1 MKRQVLILGLL
12 AFFSWTPSRGQDI
25 AAKILSVQG
34 TVEVQEETL
43 NWAPA
48 QVNQTLAAGAVVRTA
63 VRSRAALLLADETQ
77 LKIGPNARLQLR
89 QVRRSSNLLERVS
102 QVAAGAEQSILNLE
116 SGKVWLRSKRV
127 PARVRVRTPAVT
139 AAIRGTEFV
148 VDVRSDGESF
158 VTVLDG
164 SVDMSNNQGA
174 VIVNSSEQGR
184 ARIGEAPTKI
194 AIVNP
199 DDAVQWTFF
208 YSAEVSP
215 RDYPFR
221 YRTRAEARQA
231 AQAIGISPVARA
243 EALHDAGDL
252 EGALTT
258 LQPETSEQ
266 AAEMRG
272 WILLE
277 QNQLAS
283 AFQAFQEAG
292 SRTRARLGRSIVHLR
307 LNEFEQAYEMVADP
321 GTDTALQLHRA
332 RLDLLAGE
340 VASARTTLESLGPT
354 AAEYGLA
361 QGLLANLNLVANRK
375 EEALQAALNAVA
387 ASPESP
393 SGHLNL
399 SRVQQSY
406 FDLPAATRSARDAL
420 DLDPGFVPALVQY
433 SGLLYGAGNSR
444 EAQKVIQQAAALA
457 PEEAS
462 VHSAL
467 GFVLLGQ
474 AKTDAAVAEFERAI
488 QINSGLANPRLGL
501 GIALMR
507 RGQFPDAVAEILVAT
522 TLEPRLSIYHS
533 YLGKAFYEERKFE
546 QAFSALDAA
555 VELDP
560 RDPTPH
566 LYSGIFQ
573 NDLNR
578 PGVAVDHFQ
587 DSIRLNDK
595 RAVYRSRFVLDEDRA
610 TRNVQLATAY
620 NRLGLSEWANLEAVL
635 SNLDDPTNSSAH
647 LFLANTFLNLP
658 GRTGAAGS
666 ELLLAKLLQPVNANS
681 FNAFND
687 YTTLYERPNMN
698 WTTEGAY
705 GSFDSVLGRFVA
717 SGGTSRFAYGSVFQ
731 YDKTAGFRDGNDGQ
745 KAYTAVN
752 NFKFALNPHSDL
764 LVSYAHQQQRLGDVG
779 QILIRDDTPDPDES
793 TFTRSHR
800 VEVGYHHRLRPGS
813 ELMFYFAGRTSEIVN
828 DDLYSIISPSE
839 RLQCFRSKIP
849 FPCGFLNRRTSSKT
863 PNLTFQAAHYLK
875 VDDFHFKYGVDF
887 FDGRRND
894 KLWVYYREDEALA
907 FPPEDPELIVQDPFL
922 DKQDLS
928 YRTFFFHSDYRAR
941 SNLVLTG
948 GLNYEWA
955 NDDNVFIGENDVVG
969 LDEEQKFIFGV
980 NHSDWRL
987 NPQVGV
993 LYNPVESSTLRA
1005 AIMRSRQPLVSGR
1018 GGGSFTRERLVPV
1031 HINGFLSTLNEIEL
1045 SRSWSYNLGWDQ
1057 RIGRKTFIRA
1067 TAFRRDREIPHAE
1080 DIPPPRPPEKCA
1092 PCDLIHSVLFE
1103 GELYGA
1109 GIEWNQF
1116 VGRQITFVTR
1126 YDFTQDEDLFS
1137 SRKNHEGKVSLFYI
1151 NPRGFFF
1158 TASENFFK
1166 QNGIL
1171 GFPLPETKVFTT
1183 DLSVAY
1189 EFPEKR
1195 GLISFQ
1201 VSNLFDRRYQFLVDP
1216 FALNQRIPKRQ
1227 YEVSLSFN
1235 F

>member
-1 MKRQVLILGLL
+1 M
-12 AFFSWTPSRGQDI
+12 
-25 AAKILSVQG
+25 
-34 TVEVQEETL
+34 
-43 NWAPA
+43 
-48 QVNQTLAAGAVVRTA
+48 AAGA
-63 VRSRAALLLADETQ
+63 D
-77 LKIGPNARLQLR
+77 
-89 QVRRSSNLLERVS
+89 
-102 QVAAGAEQSILNLE
+102 QSILNLE
-116 SGKVWLRSKRV
+116 KGKAWLRSKRV

-148 VDVRSDGESF
+148 VDVRTDGESL

-164 SVDMSNNQGA
+164 SVDMSNDQGA

-184 ARIGEAPTKI
+184 ARIGEAPTKLV
-194 AIVNP
+194 IVNP

-208 YSAEVSP
+208 YSPEISP

-231 AQAIGISPVARA
+231 AKATGISATARA

-258 LQPETSEQ
+258 LRAETSTE
-266 AAEMRG
+266 AAEVRG

-277 QNQLAS
+277 QNQLAE
-283 AFQAFQEAG
+283 AFQAFQAAG
-292 SRTRARLGRSIVHLR
+292 SRTRARLGRSTVHLR
-307 LNEFEQAYEMVADP
+307 LNEFEQAYQIVADP
-321 GTDTALQLHRA
+321 GTDPALQLQRA

-340 VASARTTLESLGPT
+340 VDSARSILDSIGPT
-354 AAEYGLA
+354 GAEYGLA

-375 EEALQAALNAVA
+375 EDALQVAGNAVRHN
-387 ASPESP
+387 PESP
-393 SGHLNL
+393 SAHLNL
-399 SRVQQSY
+399 SLVQQSY
-406 FDLPAATRSARDAL
+406 FDLPAATRSARTAL

-433 SGLLYGAGNSR
+433 SRLLYGAGDS
-444 EAQKVIQQAAALA
+444 AQAQRVVQQAAALP
-457 PEEAS
+457 PEKAT

-488 QINSGLANPRLGL
+488 QINSGLANPHLGL

-507 RGQFPDAVAEILVAT
+507 RGQFTDAVAEILVAT

-587 DSIRLNDK
+587 DSIRLNDN
-595 RAVYRSRFVLDEDRA
+595 RAVYRSRFLLDEDRA

-647 LFLANTFLNLP
+647 LFLANTFLHLP

-666 ELLLAKLLQPVNANS
+666 ELLVAKLLQPVNANS

-687 YTTLYERPNMN
+687 YTTLYDRPHMN
-698 WTTEGAY
+698 WTIGGAY
-705 GSFDSVLGRFVA
+705 GSFDNVLGRLVA

-731 YDKTAGFRDGNDGQ
+731 YDRTAGFRDGNDGQ
-745 KAYTAVN
+745 KAYTAAN
-752 NFKFALNPHSDL
+752 NFKFTLTPHSDL

-779 QILIRDDTPDPDES
+779 QLLIRDETPDPDES
-793 TFTRSHR
+793 TFTRSNR
-800 VEVGYHHRLRPGS
+800 LEVGYHHRLGPGS
-813 ELMFYFAGRTSEIVN
+813 DLMFYFAGRTTEIVN
-828 DDLYSIISPSE
+828 DDLNAVLSPSLF
-839 RLQCFRSKIP
+839 RQCRFAGKP
-849 FPCGFLNRRTSSKT
+849 PPCGFLDRRTSSRT

-875 VDDFHFKYGVDF
+875 VDDFDFKYGVDF

-894 KLWVYYREDEALA
+894 KLWIYYREDEV
-907 FPPEDPELIVQDPFL
+907 FPVEDPELIVQDPL
-922 DKQDLS
+922 VDRQDLS
-928 YRTFFFHSDYRAR
+928 YRTLFLHSNYRPR

-948 GLNYEWA
+948 GLNYEWS
-955 NDDNVFIGENDVVG
+955 NDDNVFIGESDVVG
-969 LDEEQKFIFGV
+969 VDDEFNAIFGV
-980 NHSDWRL
+980 NNSDWKL
-987 NPQVGV
+987 NPQFGV
-993 LYNPVESSTLRA
+993 LYNQVESSTLRA
-1005 AIMRSRQPLVSGR
+1005 AIMRSRQPLVSGGS
-1018 GGGSFTRERLVPV
+1018 GGAFTRERLVPV
-1031 HINGFLSTLNEIEL
+1031 HVNGFLSTLNEIEL
-1045 SRSWSYNLGWDQ
+1045 SRSWGYNLGWDQ
-1057 RIGRKTFIRA
+1057 RIGRGSFIRT
-1067 TAFRRDREIPHAE
+1067 TAFWRDREIPHA
-1080 DIPPPRPPEKCA
+1080 DTNPLGMPQPQ
-1092 PCDLIHSVLFE
+1092 LFE
-1103 GELYGA
+1103 GNLYGA
-1109 GIEWNQF
+1109 GVVWNQF
-1116 VGRQITFVTR
+1116 VHHQITFVSA
-1126 YDFTQDEDLFS
+1126 YNFTQDEDLFS
-1137 SRKNHEGKVSLFYI
+1137 FRKNHEGSVSLYYI

-1166 QNGIL
+1166 QNGML
-1171 GFPLPETKVFTT
+1171 GVPLPETEVFTS
-1183 DLSVAY
+1183 DLSVSY
-1189 EFPEKR
+1189 QFPERR
-1195 GLISFQ
+1195 GLLSFR

-1216 FALNQRIPKRQ
+1216 LALNQRLPRRQ

>member
-1 MKRQVLILGLL
+1 MRRQVIVLSFL
-12 AFFSWTPSRGQDI
+12 ALFSSTPLRGQDI

-34 TVEVQEETL
+34 TVEVQEETPG
-43 NWAPA
+43 WVPA
-48 QVNQTLAAGAVVRTA
+48 RVDQTLAPGAVVRTA

-77 LKIGPNARLQLR
+77 LKIGPRARLQLR
-89 QVRRSSNLLERVS
+89 QVRRSSNLLQRVS

-116 SGKVWLRSKRV
+116 SGKAWLRSKRV

-148 VDVRSDGESF
+148 VDVRTDGESF

-164 SVDMSNNQGA
+164 SVDMSNDQGP
-174 VIVNSSEQGR
+174 VIVKSGEQGR
-184 ARIGEAPTKI
+184 ARIGEAPIKTV
-194 AIVNP
+194 IVNP
-199 DDAVQWTFF
+199 DDAVQWTLF
-208 YSAEVSP
+208 YSPEISP

-221 YRTRAEARQA
+221 YRSRAEARQA
-231 AQAIGISPVARA
+231 AQATGISATTRA

-258 LQPETSEQ
+258 LEAETSAE
-266 AAEMRG
+266 AAEIRG

-277 QNQLAS
+277 QSQLAE
-283 AFQAFQEAG
+283 AFQAFQEAS

-307 LNEFEQAYEMVADP
+307 LNEFEQAYTIVADP
-321 GTDTALQLHRA
+321 GTDTALQLQRA

-340 VASARTTLESLGPT
+340 VDSARSILESIGPT
-354 AAEYGLA
+354 TGEYGLA
-361 QGLLANLNLVANRK
+361 QDLLANLNLVANRK
-375 EEALQAALNAVA
+375 EEALQIARSVVNDN
-387 ASPESP
+387 PESP
-393 SGHLNL
+393 SAHLNL
-399 SRVQQSY
+399 SLIQQSY
-406 FDLPAATRSARDAL
+406 FDLPAATRSARKAL
-420 DLDPGFVPALVQY
+420 GLDPGFVPALVQY
-433 SGLLYGAGNSR
+433 SRLLYGAGNSA
-444 EAQKVIQQAAALA
+444 EAQRVIQQAVALA
-457 PEEAS
+457 PEEAT
-462 VHSAL
+462 VHSVL

-488 QINSGLANPRLGL
+488 QINSGLANPHLGL

-507 RGQFPDAVAEILVAT
+507 RGQFTDAVAEMLVAT

-555 VELDP
+555 VKLDP

-620 NRLGLSEWANLEAVL
+620 NRLGFSEWANLEAVL

-687 YTTLYERPNMN
+687 YTTLYDRPNMN

-705 GSFDSVLGRFVA
+705 GSFNNVLGRLVA

-745 KAYTAVN
+745 KAYTTSN
-752 NFKFALNPHSDL
+752 NFKFALTPHSDL

-779 QILIRDDTPDPDES
+779 QILITDETPDPDES
-793 TFTRSHR
+793 TFTRSNR

-813 ELMFYFAGRTSEIVN
+813 ELMFYFAGRTTEIVN
-828 DDLYSIISPSE
+828 DDLNAVLSPSLF
-839 RLQCFRSKIP
+839 RQCRFAGIP
-849 FPCGFLNRRTSSKT
+849 PPCGFVDRRTSSKT
-863 PNLTFQAAHYLK
+863 PNLTFQAAHYFK
-875 VDDFHFKYGVDF
+875 VDDFDFKYGVDF

-894 KLWVYYREDEALA
+894 ELWIYYREDEV
-907 FPPEDPELIVQDPFL
+907 FPVEDPELIVQDPIV
-922 DKQDLS
+922 DRQDLS

-948 GLNYEWA
+948 GLNYEWS
-955 NDDNVFIGENDVVG
+955 NDDNVFIGESDVVG
-969 LDEEQKFIFGV
+969 VDDQLNPIFGE
-980 NHSDWRL
+980 NNSDWRL
-987 NPQVGV
+987 NPQFGV

-1005 AIMRSRQPLVSGR
+1005 AVMRSRQPLVA
-1018 GGGSFTRERLVPV
+1018 GGSGGAFSRERLVPV

-1057 RIGRKTFIRA
+1057 RIGRRSFIRT
-1067 TAFRRDREIPHAE
+1067 TAFWRDREIP
-1080 DIPPPRPPEKCA
+1080 
-1092 PCDLIHSVLFE
+1092 
-1103 GELYGA
+1103 
-1109 GIEWNQF
+1109 
-1116 VGRQITFVTR
+1116 
-1126 YDFTQDEDLFS
+1126 
-1137 SRKNHEGKVSLFYI
+1137 
-1151 NPRGFFF
+1151 PRGHQPAGD
-1158 TASENFFK
+1158 ASASA
-1166 QNGIL
+1166 L
-1171 GFPLPETKVFTT
+1171 
-1183 DLSVAY
+1183 
-1189 EFPEKR
+1189 R
-1195 GLISFQ
+1195 G
-1201 VSNLFDRRYQFLVDP
+1201 R
-1216 FALNQRIPKRQ
+1216 
-1227 YEVSLSFN
+1227 SLRCGSCLEPVHPSPN
-1235 F
+1235 HLCDGVQLYPG